1 MQAIFHSAF
10 KMDLTFGAGRYKQIT
25 ARVSNVLEM
34 LYLKGLAERVTSGPS
49 TISATDGAGFP
60 VLHFYEFSG
69 FYSPY
74 QFPWQI
80 SPVFKSAQ
88 STWILKGETLIK
100 GFESHRTLI
109 DFLFQKFI

>member
-1 MQAIFHSAF
+1 MQAVFHSAF
-10 KMDLTFGAGRYKQIT
+10 KMDLTLGAGRYKQIT
-25 ARVSNVLEM
+25 ARLPDLLKM
-34 LYLKGLAERVTSGPS
+34 LYLKGLAERITSGPG
-49 TISATDGAGFP
+49 TIAATNGAGLP
-60 VLHFYEFSG
+60 ILHFYEFSG

-74 QFPWQI
+74 QFAWQV

-100 GFESHRTLI
+100 GFEPHRTLI